1 MQLNHWSCIFYCTA
15 AIYCWNH
22 GIITLS
28 MVWCT
33 WLNPKN
39 QSCVPRGITLF
50 LGAACIGLIERQRNT
65 PTAHTHTR
73 CDKLY
78 ICNVQINIII
88 SFAVPTIHIVIVC
101 VGFCW
106 SKSGLY
112 PCCMS
117 MVWALWGALTCSTTL
132 CTAATIM
139 CFELSV
145 FLNIVV
151 NTWKLKECICKQTSL
166 C

>member
-88 SFAVPTIHIVIVC
+88 SFAVPTIHNYSYCVC
-101 VGFCW
+101 WVLLIKIRFVSLLHEYGVSPLGHTDLLHNFMYC
-106 SKSGLY
+106 SY
-112 PCCMS
+112 HY
-117 MVWALWGALTCSTTL
+117 VFWAE
-132 CTAATIM
+132 
-139 CFELSV
+139 CFSQYRCQYME
-145 FLNIVV
+145 
-151 NTWKLKECICKQTSL
+151 TEGMYM
-166 C
+166 